1 MRAGIVVGI
10 TLRFRWIR
18 PSHFFKI
25 PVVTPVEKPVIH
37 LLRTVSHRLC
47 IASYVVAIKF

>member
-10 TLRFRWIR
+10 KLRFCWIR
-18 PSHFFKI
+18 PSHFSKI

-37 LLRTVSHRLC
+37 LLRTVSHCLC
-47 IASYVVAIKF
+47 IASYVESIKF